1 MGHGY
6 TELHKARQEQSDWCC
21 CSSDSAKWSEEVL
34 TSCRGEMVLIASG
47 ISETLLSLET
57 LNFPWGSGTR
67 FKMLTEPWSSCLC
80 AFSRAGMR

>member
-1 MGHGY
+1 MRG
-6 TELHKARQEQSDWCC
+6 TELHKARQEWSDWCC

-34 TSCRGEMVLIASG
+34 TPCRGLVVLIVSG

-57 LNFPWGSGTR
+57 LNIPWGSGTR
-67 FKMLTEPWSSCLC
+67 FKMLTELWSSCLC